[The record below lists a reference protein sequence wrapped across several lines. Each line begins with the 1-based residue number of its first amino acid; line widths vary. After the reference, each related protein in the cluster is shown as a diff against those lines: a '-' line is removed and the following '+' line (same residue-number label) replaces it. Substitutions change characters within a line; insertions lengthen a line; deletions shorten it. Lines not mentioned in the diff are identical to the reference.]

1 MLHGD
6 PPLAFCQSEMDLKMH
21 ISRPIDERCFKPSVP
36 QDLKDLIIK
45 CLDVD
50 WRRRIS
56 MNAIQFHPYM
66 VRIFRELG
74 RTLSSARR

>member
-1 MLHGD
+1 
-6 PPLAFCQSEMDLKMH
+6 MH
-21 ISRPIDERCFKPSVP
+21 ISRPIDQRSFKLSVP

-56 MNAIQFHPYM
+56 MRDIQFHPYIT
-66 VRIFRELG
+66 RILRELG
-74 RTLSSARR
+74 RTLNSVRR